1 MLNSYIGME
10 FCRATLDQLIKGQY
24 EGPSVGTDKDVLK
37 QIARAVDYLTGRG
50 LVNRKINPH
59 NILISHPDGMDPP
72 RIKLVDF
79 SVSRKSESGELENS
93 GSIVQNEWTA
103 PELLRNER
111 TYTAAV
117 DVFSTGCVL
126 SYFLS
131 RGRHPFGEPINQV
144 INIISGKIVML
155 PETSDFA
162 AIDLIQKMLKTN
174 PAERITIKQVL
185 AHPYFWD
192 EERSLTFLQVSC
204 KLLEAQSA
212 PNNPLM
218 AALEA
223 GKVQIFAGQWPNHL
237 TAAVKEDFFTGMLRM
252 KNKAEVKTSVFYL
265 LKAIRNK
272 VVKNPFKLYLI

>member
-1 MLNSYIGME
+1 ME
-10 FCRATLDQLIKGQY
+10 LCSATLDQLIKGQY
-24 EGPSVGTDKDVLK
+24 KGPPVGTDKDILK

-59 NILISHPDGMDPP
+59 NILISRPDGTDPP

-79 SVSRKSESGELENS
+79 SVSRKLKSEEFENS
-93 GSIVQNEWTA
+93 GKSSLQNEWTA
-103 PELLRNER
+103 PELIRKEK

-117 DVFSTGCVL
+117 DVFSAGCVFA
-126 SYFLS
+126 YFLS

-144 INIISGKIVML
+144 INIISGKILRL

-162 AIDLIQKMLKTN
+162 AIDLIQKMLKTD

-204 KLLEAQSA
+204 KLLEIKSE
-212 PNNPLM
+212 PNRRL
-218 AALEA
+218 AKSKYLSVI
-223 GKVQIFAGQWPNHL
+223 GH
-237 TAAVKEDFFTGMLRM
+237 FT
-252 KNKAEVKTSVFYL
+252 
-265 LKAIRNK
+265 
-272 VVKNPFKLYLI
+272 